1 MVNIPIR
8 DIPGGVVAD
17 PQPTNRIAIDNG
29 TAMQQTTIENAVNSA
44 APVATQ
50 SEAQVGTDN
59 SKRMTS
65 LRVKQSI
72 AAEVGVTIASKDQG
86 DLANTAV
93 QSVNGKTG
101 SSVTLVKADV
111 GLGNVDNTSDINKP
125 ISSATQSAL
134 NLKANTA
141 DLGALATKS
150 TINNSDW
157 SGVDL
162 AIDNGGTGAST
173 AAAAR
178 TNLGLGTSATTDAT
192 AYATAAQGALADSA
206 LQPSDIG
213 ATVQG
218 QDVTLQELADLAPGP
233 DGSVLGFV
241 GGSLV
246 ATASGAGDMLSSV
259 YDPSGVAANV
269 YDLANAVDDSL
280 TNQKVS
286 TPASADL
293 GISAAKISFVQRGSI
308 SFARILQDRIQDTIH
323 ATDFALGQNIN
334 DGASRP
340 LSGFFGT
347 LAEAQAAYPHAT
359 ALTDELAWAACQAA
373 VTVAEANTYGGSSSY
388 GGTVVL
394 PRGTMNFGQNEL
406 RIKNSYV
413 HIAGAPYLGTRINR
427 SATSGYAIHFAKD
440 AVENLFYV
448 GLTNVFVTST
458 VAMTGGGLVLF
469 DICNFSIIRDCRLV
483 NGFVNLHC
491 RSVHDFHIEN
501 VNGVQGAP
509 YALGGAFANLYLDT
523 QTAAGSYNPNNNG
536 WISHCN
542 FRSFTSDDAFC
553 QHAVYISSADG
564 LWFSDNHAGNSSVAN
579 VFIFPKTGSTQLGGL
594 KFTNEFFDQG
604 GNGTGRMVRITG
616 STTSDYASFNFTGCT
631 FAGGNNVTDGI
642 WVDPSTAVRNL
653 EVTGCNFRNLL
664 GRALLTNNIKG
675 VNFTGNVC
683 RDVARSGVTAVSIGA
698 TSSNIMINGNQIGYN
713 LAQTANGLSTY
724 GVAIAGGATGYVVT
738 NNDLRGNATGGLSD
752 GGGAVSK
759 VVANNLV

>member
-111 GLGNVDNTSDINKP
+111 GLGNVDNTSDVNKP

-173 AAAAR
+173 AASAR

-192 AYATAAQGALADSA
+192 AYATAAQGVLADTA

-213 ATVQG
+213 VTVQG

-246 ATASGAGDMLSSV
+246 ATAAGAGDMLSSV
-259 YDPSGVAANV
+259 YDPGGVAANV

-280 TNQKVS
+280 TNPKVS

-293 GISAAKISFVQRGSI
+293 AISASKLGYTASSDGVTFYRTLQQKMGDFIS
-308 SFARILQDRIQDTIH
+308 AM
-323 ATDFALGQNIN
+323 DFSLGQDIA

-340 LSGFFGT
+340 LSGIFAT
-347 LAEAQAAYPHAT
+347 LTDAQAVFPDAT
-359 ALTDELAWAACQAA
+359 SLTDELAWAASQAA
-373 VTVAEANTYGGSSSY
+373 VNAVGSGS
-388 GGTVVL
+388 GGTVIL
-394 PRGTMNFGQNEL
+394 PGGTLNFGSNTL
-406 RIKNSYV
+406 RIRNHYV
-413 HIAGAPYLGTRINR
+413 FVAGAAHYGTRINR
-427 SATSGYAIHFAKD
+427 SATSGFAVHFGND
-440 AVENLFYV
+440 TPSNLFYV
-448 GLTNVFVTST
+448 GLSNVFITST
-458 VAMTGGGLVLF
+458 VKMTGGGIVLF
-469 DICNFSIIRDCRLV
+469 DVCNFSLIRDCRLV
-483 NGFVNLHC
+483 NGFVNLTC
-491 RSVHDFHIEN
+491 RSVHDFHIDN
-501 VNGVQGAP
+501 VVGVQGDP
-509 YALGGAFANLYLDT
+509 YGLGEAFANLYFDT
-523 QTAAGSYNPNNNG
+523 NTSAGSFNPNNGAWVSN
-536 WISHCN
+536 SN
-542 FRSFTSDDAFC
+542 FRSFTSDDAHC
-553 QHAVYISSADG
+553 QYGIYISSADG
-564 LWFSDNHAGNSSVAN
+564 IWFSDNHVGNSSVAN
-579 VFIFPKTGSTQLGGL
+579 VMISPKTGATQLGGL

-604 GNGTGRMVRITG
+604 GNGTGRMVRFSG
-616 STTSDYASFNFTGCT
+616 GTTENFASFNFTGCT
-631 FAGGNNVTDGI
+631 FAGGNTVVDGI
-642 WVDPSTAVRNL
+642 YCDPTSVVRNL

-664 GRALLTNNIKG
+664 GRAILLNNVYG
-675 VNFTGNVC
+675 VNISGNVA
-683 RDVARSGVTAVSIGA
+683 RDVGRNAVVCVSVGG
-698 TSSNIMINGNQIGYN
+698 TSRNVLINGNQFGYN
-713 LAQTANGLSTY
+713 LAMNANGLSTY
-724 GVAIAGGATGYVVT
+724 GISIAAGAVGYLIS
-738 NNDLRGNATGGLSD
+738 NNDVRGNATGTILDS
-752 GGGAVSK
+752 GGAVTK
-759 VVANNLV
+759 LVVNNLV

>member
-72 AAEVGVTIASKDQG
+72 VAEVGVTIASKDQG

-111 GLGNVDNTSDINKP
+111 GLGNVDNTSDVNKP

-192 AYATAAQGALADSA
+192 AYATAAQGVLADTA

-213 ATVQG
+213 VTVQG

-233 DGSVLGFV
+233 DGSVLGFL

-246 ATASGAGDMLSSV
+246 ATSAGVGDMLSSV
-259 YDPSGVAANV
+259 YDPGGVAANV

-280 TNQKVS
+280 TNPKVS

-293 GISAAKISFVQRGSI
+293 AISASKLGYTASSDGVTFYRTLQQKMGDFIS
-308 SFARILQDRIQDTIH
+308 AM
-323 ATDFALGQNIN
+323 DFSLGQDIA
-334 DGASRP
+334 DGAYHP
-340 LSGFFGT
+340 LSDLFAT
-347 LAEAQAAYPHAT
+347 LPDAQAVFPHAT
-359 ALTDELAWAACQAA
+359 SLTDQLSWAACQAA
-373 VTVAEANTYGGSSSY
+373 VNAIETDAYGG
-388 GGTVVL
+388 VVL
-394 PRGTMNFGQNEL
+394 LPGGRMRFGSNTL
-406 RIKNSYV
+406 RIRGNYV
-413 HIAGAPYLGTRINR
+413 QLSAQAGLLRIER
-427 SATSGYAIHFAKD
+427 DAATGYAIHFGAD
-440 AVENLFYV
+440 ANEKRFFC
-448 GLTNVFVTST
+448 G
-458 VAMTGGGLVLF
+458 
-469 DICNFSIIRDCRLV
+469 
-483 NGFVNLHC
+483 
-491 RSVHDFHIEN
+491 IEN
-501 VNGVQGAP
+501 VYLVQTVAQTADGLLYFDQCADITISRVRLQNGWNNLHLRSCQSVQMNNVRGTHGILYESSPAN
-509 YALGGAFANLYLDT
+509 ANLYWDT
-523 QTAAGSYNPNNNG
+523 RTDALSPTNG
-536 WISHCN
+536 GWMSNCD
-542 FRSFTSDDAFC
+542 FRSQDTDLAYVTFGIIVT
-553 QHAVYISSADG
+553 SADG
-564 LWFSDNHAGNSSVAN
+564 IWMDNVHTGNTKSGNLVGN
-579 VFIFPKTGSTQLGGL
+579 PKTGSTQLTGI
-594 KFTNEFFDQG
+594 TCINCWFDQG
-604 GNGTGRMVRITG
+604 GEGRLIWFLGATSASYGWHQFADCYLTGGPLNTQGYV
-616 STTSDYASFNFTGCT
+616 FNPSSGLIKNVEIS
-631 FAGGNNVTDGI
+631 GGKVHNLTNDGI
-642 WVDPSTAVRNL
+642 SMTRVSGFSISNVQIRGACSSGVGAG
-653 EVTGCNFRNLL
+653 VTIGGTCNKFSIN
-664 GRALLTNNIKG
+664 GVSSGYNVAL
-675 VNFTGNVC
+675 TGN
-683 RDVARSGVTAVSIGA
+683 AGNYGLSIGA
-698 TSSNIMINGNQIGYN
+698 G
-713 LAQTANGLSTY
+713 A
-724 GVAIAGGATGYVVT
+724 VDFVATG
-738 NNDLRGNATGGLSD
+738 NNLKGNATGSLQD
-752 GGGAVSK
+752 GSGAVSK